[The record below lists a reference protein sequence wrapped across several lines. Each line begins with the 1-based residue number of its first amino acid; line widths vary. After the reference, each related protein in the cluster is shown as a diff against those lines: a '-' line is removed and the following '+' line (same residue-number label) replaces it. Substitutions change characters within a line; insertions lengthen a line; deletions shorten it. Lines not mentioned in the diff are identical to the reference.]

1 MKIEIWS
8 DIMCPFCY
16 IGKRHLEK
24 ALETFPARDQV
35 EIEWKSYQLDPTIPL
50 SFEEPVGVYAYLAD
64 RKGWSLEQSEQMH
77 DRVVEMAATVG
88 LEYNFDRAVVAN
100 SLYAHRVIQ
109 LAKEKGLDD
118 AIEEIFFRVYF
129 TDGKDLA
136 SVATLVALGEEAG
149 LEAEEIR
156 AAIGSE
162 ELAYRV
168 SQDIQEGVN
177 LGVRG
182 VPFFVFDR
190 QYGISGAEPIQ
201 VFIDT
206 LNQTIQDA
214 S

>member
-24 ALETFPARDQV
+24 ALETFEARDQV
-35 EIEWKSYQLDPTIPL
+35 EIEWKSYQLDPTIPME
-50 SFEEPVGVYAYLAD
+50 FEEPVGVYAYLAE
-64 RKGWSLEQSEQMH
+64 RKGWSMEQSEQMH
-77 DRVVEMAATVG
+77 DRVVEMAASVG
-88 LEYNFDRAVVAN
+88 LDYRFDRAVIAN

-109 LAKEKGLDD
+109 LAKEQGLGD
-118 AIEEIFFRVYF
+118 AMEEIFFRAYF
-129 TDGKDLA
+129 TEGRNLA
-136 SVATLVALGEEAG
+136 SADELILLGKQAG
-149 LEAEEIR
+149 LEESAIR
-156 AAIGSE
+156 AAISSE

-190 QYGISGAEPIQ
+190 KYGISGAEPIQ

-206 LNQTIQDA
+206 LNQTLADA

>member
-24 ALETFPARDQV
+24 ALESFPGRDSV
-35 EIEWKSYQLDPTIPL
+35 EITWKSYQLDPTIPM
-50 SFEEPVGVYAYLAD
+50 SFEEPVGVYEYLAD
-64 RKGWSLEQSEQMH
+64 RKGWSLEQSVQMH
-77 DRVVEMAATVG
+77 ERVVDMAASVG
-88 LEYNFDRAVVAN
+88 LEYNFEKAVVAN

-118 AIEEIFFRVYF
+118 AIEEIFFRAYF
-129 TDGKDLA
+129 TEGRDLA
-136 SVATLVALGEEAG
+136 SVAELVALGEEAG
-149 LEAEEIR
+149 LAEADIR
-156 AAIGSE
+156 AAIASE
-162 ELAYRV
+162 EYAYRV

-190 QYGISGAEPIQ
+190 KYGISGAEPIQ

-206 LNQTIQDA
+206 LNQTQDA

>member
-24 ALETFPARDQV
+24 ALESFPGRDTV
-35 EIEWKSYQLDPTIPL
+35 EITWKSYQLDPTIPM
-50 SFEEPVGVYAYLAD
+50 SFEEPVGVYEYLAD
-64 RKGWSLEQSEQMH
+64 RKGWSFEQSVQMH
-77 DRVVEMAATVG
+77 ERVVEMAASVG
-88 LEYNFDRAVVAN
+88 LEYNFDKAVVAN

-118 AIEEIFFRVYF
+118 AIEEIFFRAYF
-129 TDGKDLA
+129 TEGRDLA
-136 SVATLVALGEEAG
+136 SVSELVALGEEAG
-149 LEAEEIR
+149 LAEADIR
-156 AAIGSE
+156 AAIASE
-162 ELAYRV
+162 EYAYRV

-182 VPFFVFDR
+182 VPFFVFER
-190 QYGISGAEPIQ
+190 KYGISGAEPIQ

-206 LNQTIQDA
+206 LNQTQHA

>member
-24 ALETFPARDQV
+24 ALESFPGRDTV
-35 EIEWKSYQLDPTIPL
+35 EITWKSYQLDPTIPM
-50 SFEEPVGVYAYLAD
+50 SFEEPVGVYEYLAD
-64 RKGWSLEQSEQMH
+64 RKGWSLEQSVQMH
-77 DRVVEMAATVG
+77 ERVVEMAASVG
-88 LEYNFDRAVVAN
+88 LEYNFDKAVVAN

-118 AIEEIFFRVYF
+118 AIEEIFFRAYF
-129 TDGKDLA
+129 TEGRDLA
-136 SVATLVALGEEAG
+136 SVTELVALGEEVG
-149 LEAEEIR
+149 LAEADIR
-156 AAIGSE
+156 AAIASE
-162 ELAYRV
+162 EYAYRV

-182 VPFFVFDR
+182 VPFFVFER
-190 QYGISGAEPIQ
+190 KYGISGAEPIQ

-206 LNQTIQDA
+206 LNQTQHA

>member
-16 IGKRHLEK
+16 IGKRHLEQ
-24 ALETFPARDQV
+24 ALLAFEGRDAV
-35 EIEWKSYQLDPTIPL
+35 EITWKSYQLDPEIPL
-50 SFEEPVGVYAYLAD
+50 KFDAPVGVYAYLAE
-64 RKGWSLEQSEQMH
+64 RKGWSMEQSVQMH
-77 DRVVEMAATVG
+77 DRVVEMAAAVG
-88 LEYNFDRAVVAN
+88 LDYQFDKAVVAN

-109 LAKEKGLDD
+109 LAKEKGLDNE
-118 AIEEIFFRVYF
+118 IEEVFFKAYF
-129 TDGKDLA
+129 TEGRDLA
-136 SVATLVALGEEAG
+136 SVEELVSLGESVG
-149 LEAEEIR
+149 LSAADVR
-156 AAIGSE
+156 AAIASE

-190 QYGISGAEPIQ
+190 KFGISGAEPIQ

-206 LNQTIQDA
+206 LNQTLHDA

>member
-1 MKIEIWS
+1 
-8 DIMCPFCY
+8 MCPFCY

-35 EIEWKSYQLDPTIPL
+35 EIEWKSYQLDSTIPL

-64 RKGWSLEQSEQMH
+64 RKGWSLEQSKQMH
-77 DRVVEMAATVG
+77 DRVVEMAVTVG

-118 AIEEIFFRVYF
+118 AIEEIFFRAYF

>member
-24 ALETFPARDQV
+24 ALESFPGRDSV
-35 EIEWKSYQLDPTIPL
+35 EITWKSYQLDPTIPM
-50 SFEEPVGVYAYLAD
+50 SFEEPVGVYEYLAD

-77 DRVVEMAATVG
+77 KRVVEMAASVG
-88 LEYNFDRAVVAN
+88 LEYNFDKAVVAN

-118 AIEEIFFRVYF
+118 AIEEIFFRAYF
-129 TDGKDLA
+129 TEGRDLA
-136 SVATLVALGEEAG
+136 SVTELVALGEEAG
-149 LEAEEIR
+149 LAEVDIR
-156 AAIGSE
+156 AAIASE

-190 QYGISGAEPIQ
+190 KYGISGAEPIQ

-206 LNQTIQDA
+206 LNQTKDA

>member
-16 IGKRHLEK
+16 IGKRHLEQPLL
-24 ALETFPARDQV
+24 AFEGRDAV
-35 EIEWKSYQLDPTIPL
+35 EITWKSYQLDPEIPMQFD
-50 SFEEPVGVYAYLAD
+50 SPVGVYAYLAE
-64 RKGWSLEQSEQMH
+64 RKGWSMEQSVHMH
-77 DRVVEMAATVG
+77 DRVVEMAAAVG
-88 LEYNFDRAVVAN
+88 LDYQFDKAVVAN

-109 LAKEKGLDD
+109 LAKEKGLDNE
-118 AIEEIFFRVYF
+118 IEEVFFRAYF
-129 TDGKDLA
+129 TEGRDLA
-136 SVATLVALGEEAG
+136 SVEELVLLGESVG
-149 LEAEEIR
+149 LAAVDVR
-156 AAIGSE
+156 AAIASE

-190 QYGISGAEPIQ
+190 KFGISGAEPIQ

-206 LNQTIQDA
+206 LNQTLQDA

>member
-1 MKIEIWS
+1 
-8 DIMCPFCY
+8 MCPFCY

-64 RKGWSLEQSEQMH
+64 RKGWSLEQSKQMH
-77 DRVVEMAATVG
+77 DRVVEMAVTVG

-118 AIEEIFFRVYF
+118 AIEEIFFRAYF

>member
-24 ALETFPARDQV
+24 ALETFSARDQV

-64 RKGWSLEQSEQMH
+64 RKGWSLEQSKQMH

-118 AIEEIFFRVYF
+118 AIEEIFFRAYF

>member
-1 MKIEIWS
+1 
-8 DIMCPFCY
+8 MCPFCY
-16 IGKRHLEK
+16 IGKRHLAK
-24 ALETFPARDQV
+24 ALESFPGRDSV
-35 EIEWKSYQLDPTIPL
+35 EITWKSYQLDPTIPM
-50 SFEEPVGVYAYLAD
+50 SFEEPVGVYEYLAD

-77 DRVVEMAATVG
+77 ERVVEMAASVG
-88 LEYNFDRAVVAN
+88 LEYNFDKAVVAN

-118 AIEEIFFRVYF
+118 AIQEIFFRAYF
-129 TDGKDLA
+129 TEGRDLA
-136 SVATLVALGEEAG
+136 SVEELVVLGEEVG
-149 LEAEEIR
+149 LAEEDIR
-156 AAIGSE
+156 VAIASE
-162 ELAYRV
+162 EYAYRV

-190 QYGISGAEPIQ
+190 KYGISGAEPIQ

-206 LNQTIQDA
+206 LNQTQDA

>member
-24 ALETFPARDQV
+24 ALESFSGREAV
-35 EIEWKSYQLDPTIPL
+35 EIEWKSYQLDPTIPMT
-50 SFEEPVGVYAYLAD
+50 FEEPMGVYAYLAD
-64 RKGWSLEQSEQMH
+64 RKGWSMEQSEQMH
-77 DRVVEMAATVG
+77 EHVVEMAASVG

-100 SLYAHRVIQ
+100 SMFAHRVIQ
-109 LAKEKGLDD
+109 FAKETGLGD
-118 AIEEIFFRVYF
+118 AIEEIFFSAYF
-129 TDGKDLA
+129 TEGRDLA
-136 SVATLVALGEEAG
+136 SVEELVSLGEQAG
-149 LEAEEIR
+149 LEAQDVR
-156 AAIGSE
+156 AAIASE
-162 ELAYRV
+162 EMAYRV

-190 QYGISGAEPIQ
+190 KYGISGAEPIQ

-206 LNQTIQDA
+206 LNQTKADA

>member
-24 ALETFPARDQV
+24 ALETFSARDQV
-35 EIEWKSYQLDPTIPL
+35 EIEWKSYQLDPTIPM
-50 SFEEPVGVYAYLAD
+50 SFEEPVGVYEYLAD

-109 LAKEKGLDD
+109 LAKQKGLDD
-118 AIEEIFFRVYF
+118 VIEELFFRAYF

-136 SVATLVALGEEAG
+136 SEDTLVALGQEAG
-149 LEAEEIR
+149 LEASEIR
-156 AAIGSE
+156 AAIASE

-190 QYGISGAEPIQ
+190 KYGISGAEPIH

>member
-24 ALETFPARDQV
+24 ALETFSARDQV
-35 EIEWKSYQLDPTIPL
+35 EIEWKSYQLDPTIPM
-50 SFEEPVGVYAYLAD
+50 SFEEPVGVYEYLAD

-100 SLYAHRVIQ
+100 SLFAHRVIQ
-109 LAKEKGLDD
+109 LAKQKGLDD
-118 AIEEIFFRVYF
+118 VIEELFFRAYF

-136 SVATLVALGEEAG
+136 SEDTLVALGQEAG
-149 LEAEEIR
+149 LEASEIR
-156 AAIGSE
+156 AAIASE

-177 LGVRG
+177 LGIRG

-190 QYGISGAEPIQ
+190 KYGISGAEPIH

>member
-24 ALETFPARDQV
+24 ALETFSARDQV
-35 EIEWKSYQLDPTIPL
+35 EIEWKSYQLDPTIPM
-50 SFEEPVGVYAYLAD
+50 SFEEPVGVYEYLAD

-100 SLYAHRVIQ
+100 SLFAHRVIQ
-109 LAKEKGLDD
+109 LAKQKGLDD
-118 AIEEIFFRVYF
+118 VIEELFFRAYF

-136 SVATLVALGEEAG
+136 SEDTLVALGQEAG
-149 LEAEEIR
+149 LEASEIR
-156 AAIGSE
+156 AAIASE

-190 QYGISGAEPIQ
+190 KYGISGAEPIH

>member
-24 ALETFPARDQV
+24 ALESFSGREEV
-35 EIEWKSYQLDPTIPL
+35 EIEWKSYQLDPTIPMT
-50 SFEEPVGVYAYLAD
+50 FEEPMGVYAYLAD
-64 RKGWSLEQSEQMH
+64 RKGWSMEQSEQMH
-77 DRVVEMAATVG
+77 EHVVEMAASVG

-100 SLYAHRVIQ
+100 SMFAHRVIQ
-109 LAKEKGLDD
+109 FAKEKGLGD
-118 AIEEIFFRVYF
+118 AIEEIFFSAYF
-129 TDGKDLA
+129 TEGRDLA
-136 SVATLVALGEEAG
+136 SVEELVSLGEQVG
-149 LEAEEIR
+149 LEAQDVR
-156 AAIGSE
+156 VAIASE
-162 ELAYRV
+162 EMAYRV

-190 QYGISGAEPIQ
+190 KYGISGAEPIQ

-206 LNQTIQDA
+206 LNQTKADA

>member
-1 MKIEIWS
+1 
-8 DIMCPFCY
+8 MCPFCY

-24 ALETFPARDQV
+24 ALESFSGRDEV
-35 EIEWKSYQLDPTIPL
+35 EISWKSYQLDPSIPMQ
-50 SFEEPVGVYAYLAD
+50 FEEPIGVYEYLAE
-64 RKGWSLEQSEQMH
+64 RKGWSMEQSEEMH
-77 DRVVEMAATVG
+77 NHVVEMAASVG

-100 SLYAHRVIQ
+100 SLFAHRVIQ

-118 AIEEIFFRVYF
+118 VIEEIFFRAYF

-136 SVATLVALGEEAG
+136 SVEILIELGEEAG
-149 LEAEEIR
+149 LEATEIR
-156 AAIGSE
+156 AAIDSE

-190 QYGISGAEPIQ
+190 KYGISGAEPIQ

-206 LNQTIQDA
+206 LNQTQNA

>member
-24 ALETFPARDQV
+24 ALESFPGRDSV
-35 EIEWKSYQLDPTIPL
+35 EITWKSYQLDPTIPM
-50 SFEEPVGVYAYLAD
+50 SFEEPVGVYEYLAD
-64 RKGWSLEQSEQMH
+64 RKGWSFEQSVQMH
-77 DRVVEMAATVG
+77 ERVVEMAASVG
-88 LEYNFDRAVVAN
+88 LEYNFDKAVVAN

-109 LAKEKGLDD
+109 LAKETGLDD
-118 AIEEIFFRVYF
+118 AIEEIFFRAYF
-129 TDGKDLA
+129 TEGRDLA
-136 SVATLVALGEEAG
+136 SVTELVALGEEVG
-149 LEAEEIR
+149 LGEADIL
-156 AAIGSE
+156 AAIASE
-162 ELAYRV
+162 EYAYRV

-190 QYGISGAEPIQ
+190 KYGISGAEPIQ

-206 LNQTIQDA
+206 LNQTQHA

>member
-24 ALETFPARDQV
+24 ALETFPGRDSV
-35 EIEWKSYQLDPTIPL
+35 EITWKSYQLDPTIPM
-50 SFEEPVGVYAYLAD
+50 SFEEPVGVYEYLAD

-77 DRVVEMAATVG
+77 ERVVEMAASVG
-88 LEYNFDRAVVAN
+88 LEYNFDKAVVAN

-118 AIEEIFFRVYF
+118 AIQEIFFRAYF
-129 TDGKDLA
+129 TEGRDLA
-136 SVATLVALGEEAG
+136 SVEELVVLGEEVG
-149 LEAEEIR
+149 LAEEDIR
-156 AAIGSE
+156 VAIASE
-162 ELAYRV
+162 EYAYRV

-190 QYGISGAEPIQ
+190 KYGISGAEPIQ

-206 LNQTIQDA
+206 LNQTQHA

>member
-24 ALETFPARDQV
+24 ALESFSGRNQV
-35 EIEWKSYQLDPTIPL
+35 EITWKSYQLDPTIPM
-50 SFEEPVGVYAYLAD
+50 SFVEPVGVYEYLAD
-64 RKGWSLEQSEQMH
+64 RKGWTLEQSEHMH
-77 DRVVEMAATVG
+77 ERVVEMAASVG
-88 LEYNFDRAVVAN
+88 LTYIFDKAVVAN
-100 SLYAHRVIQ
+100 SLLAHRVIQ
-109 LAKEKGLDD
+109 LAKSKGLDD
-118 AIEEIFFRVYF
+118 VMEEIFFKAYF

-136 SVATLVALGEEAG
+136 SVEVLVSLGEQAG
-149 LEAEEIR
+149 LDEAEIR
-156 AAIGSE
+156 SAIASE
-162 ELAYRV
+162 DLAYLV

-190 QYGISGAEPIQ
+190 KYGISGAEPIQ

-206 LNQTIQDA
+206 LNQTQNA

>member
-1 MKIEIWS
+1 
-8 DIMCPFCY
+8 MCPFCY

-24 ALETFPARDQV
+24 ALESFAGRDSV
-35 EIEWKSYQLDPTIPL
+35 EITWKSYQLDPTIPM
-50 SFEEPVGVYAYLAD
+50 SFEEPVGVYEYLAD

-77 DRVVEMAATVG
+77 ERVVEMAASVG
-88 LEYNFDRAVVAN
+88 LEYNFDKAVVAN

-118 AIEEIFFRVYF
+118 AIEEIFFRAYF
-129 TDGKDLA
+129 TEGRDLA
-136 SVATLVALGEEAG
+136 SVTELVALGEEAG
-149 LEAEEIR
+149 LAEADIR
-156 AAIGSE
+156 AAIVSE
-162 ELAYRV
+162 DLAYRV

-190 QYGISGAEPIQ
+190 KYGISGAEPIQ

-206 LNQTIQDA
+206 LNQTQHA

>member
-24 ALETFPARDQV
+24 ALETFSARDQV
-35 EIEWKSYQLDPTIPL
+35 EIEWKSYQLDPTIPM
-50 SFEEPVGVYAYLAD
+50 SFEKPVGVYEYLAD

-109 LAKEKGLDD
+109 LAKQKGLDD
-118 AIEEIFFRVYF
+118 VIEEIFFRAYF
-129 TDGKDLA
+129 TDGRDLA
-136 SVATLVALGEEAG
+136 SVETLVELGEEAG
-149 LEAEEIR
+149 LEASEIR
-156 AAIGSE
+156 AAIASE

-190 QYGISGAEPIQ
+190 KYGISGAEPIQ

>member
-1 MKIEIWS
+1 
-8 DIMCPFCY
+8 MCPFCY

-24 ALETFPARDQV
+24 ALETFSARDQV
-35 EIEWKSYQLDPTIPL
+35 EIEWKSYQLDPAIPM
-50 SFEEPVGVYAYLAD
+50 SFEEPVGVYEYLAD

-77 DRVVEMAATVG
+77 NHVVEMAATVG

-100 SLYAHRVIQ
+100 TLYAHRVIQ
-109 LAKEKGLDD
+109 LAKQKGLDD
-118 AIEEIFFRVYF
+118 LIEELFFRAYF

-136 SVATLVALGEEAG
+136 SEDTLVALGEEAG
-149 LEAEEIR
+149 LEASEIR
-156 AAIGSE
+156 AAIASE
-162 ELAYRV
+162 ELAYQV

-190 QYGISGAEPIQ
+190 KYGISGAEPIQ